1 MRKVILCLVI
11 AVCITG
17 CSVKKIEE
25 QKDAEKFAIEYNIS
39 QKNPFHYISIDQ
51 VLSLLSSGNGI
62 LFLGNSDGEWS
73 RLCVKI
79 LNEAFTKTK
88 VEEVSYFNLKIAKE
102 GDPKKY
108 QKLTQLIK
116 SQLAEEEKLQTPAV
130 FFIKNGEIINYSLD
144 YEEITQGNKEG
155 YTEKQ
160 QKKLRRKYIQLIEEY
175 RQKVS

>member
-11 AVCITG
+11 VVGITG

-39 QKNPFHYISIDQ
+39 EENPFHYISIDE

-79 LNEAFTKTK
+79 LNDAFLKTK
-88 VEEVSYFNLKIAKE
+88 VEEVSYFNLKTAKE
-102 GDPKKY
+102 EYPKRY
-108 QKLTQLIK
+108 QKLIQLIQ
-116 SQLAEEEKLQTPAV
+116 SQLTEEEKIQTPAI
-130 FFIKNGEIINYSLD
+130 FFIKNGEIISYSLD

-155 YTEKQ
+155 YTEKK
-160 QKKLRRKYIQLIEEY
+160 QKNLRKKYIQLIEEY
-175 RQKVS
+175 QQKVS